1 MHSYK
6 WPHVEIPNDDKLLI
20 RRKIKDGEE
29 EVVGL
34 FETHRRDKNYHEL
47 QIKLRKVVQ
56 SEKNHEK
63 RYTINHGDRKKS

>member
-1 MHSYK
+1 
-6 WPHVEIPNDDKLLI
+6 
-20 RRKIKDGEE
+20 
-29 EVVGL
+29 VVGL